1 MPKSKPFAGS
11 QSAFILKGK
20 YSRTLVTMDTPNT
33 LEGADERAPLL
44 NRANVPQDHTLNL
57 TATPNNDL
65 GSKSTLWMPL
75 KKIQDVFQ
83 KMTWNLFL
91 IWMLT
96 SITNIM
102 FGYAS
107 TSFSG
112 LQSIPSFT
120 QEFGTPNGTDGSYSL
135 SASKVSFMSSIGLA
149 GKLFGTL
156 VRPQLL
162 LSVRDTAPR

>member
-1 MPKSKPFAGS
+1 
-11 QSAFILKGK
+11 
-20 YSRTLVTMDTPNT
+20 MDSTHIG
-33 LEGADERAPLL
+33 EDVDEEAPLL
-44 NRANVPQDHTLNL
+44 DATRPSEHNSFVTTTRNRSTSLS
-57 TATPNNDL
+57 ATPGKGH
-65 GSKSTLWMPL
+65 GSESALWLPL
-75 KKIQDVFQ
+75 ERFQHVFQ
-83 KMTWNLFL
+83 KMTWSLFL

-112 LQSIPSFT
+112 LQGIPSFAR
-120 QEFGTPNGTDGSYSL
+120 EFGTPSGADGSYTL

-156 VRPQLL
+156 VRTFTVLI
-162 LSVRDTAPR
+162 